1 MTSRPIDR
9 QLEMQERAAQER
21 AGVRRTM
28 IWVQTC
34 AAVVLV
40 ASTLLGWVNHPR
52 VIHRL
57 GRSPT
62 YFVREVSHTIGLATR
77 PAGILAAVLGVL
89 AIGWATQLG
98 GGRARSGWVALVLAL
113 ATASVSSVEVA
124 QLMLGRRNW
133 LSDLSAAVQ
142 PSVTGQAI
150 GVGVWL
156 AVAASFVLV
165 ITAATYLWF
174 ALRVWREAS
183 SPS

>member
-1 MTSRPIDR
+1 M
-9 QLEMQERAAQER
+9 M
-21 AGVRRTM
+21 
-28 IWVQTC
+28 WVQTC

-40 ASTLLGWVNHPR
+40 ASTLLVWVNHPR

-89 AIGWATQLG
+89 AIGWARQLRS
-98 GGRARSGWVALVLAL
+98 GRARSGWVALVLAL
-113 ATASVSSVEVA
+113 ATASVSSVEYV

-133 LSDLSAAVQ
+133 LTDLAAAVQ

-156 AVAASFVLV
+156 AGAASFVLV
-165 ITAATYLWF
+165 ITAVTYLWF
-174 ALRVWREAS
+174 AHRVWREVTL
-183 SPS
+183 PS